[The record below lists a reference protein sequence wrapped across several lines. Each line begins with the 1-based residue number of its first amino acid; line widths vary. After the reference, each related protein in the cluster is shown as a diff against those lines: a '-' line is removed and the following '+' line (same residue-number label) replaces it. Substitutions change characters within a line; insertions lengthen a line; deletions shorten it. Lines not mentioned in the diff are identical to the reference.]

1 MDFCRSIS
9 FTEEIIKYTDKLSLE
24 LGRRPRA
31 FVRTFGCQQNEAD
44 SERLRG
50 MLCALGYE
58 LAEDEKSAEIILV
71 NTCAIR
77 EHAEIKALSSVGQ
90 YKHLKTKNPKLIIG
104 VCGCMAA
111 EKHRADQLKNSY
123 IYVDFTL
130 PPASDALLPE
140 LIYNAIHKKRD
151 FTHLESVAELPSI
164 EPIRQQGSKA
174 WVSIMYGCNNF
185 CTYCI
190 VPYVRGRERSR
201 NYEDVISEVK
211 SLITK
216 GYKDITLLGQNVN
229 SYNGGCDFATL
240 LSRLAELDG
249 DFILRFMTSH
259 PKDASSALIDVIAK
273 YPKVAKHFHLPLQS
287 GSSRILK
294 LMNRHYDREHYLSIV
309 RELREKIPDIT
320 ITSDIIVG
328 FPGETDE
335 DFVDTLDILRTVRFD
350 MLYSFIYSA
359 RKGTPAAEMSEQIP
373 REIQGE
379 RFDRLLKLQNEI
391 AEKINL
397 ESVGKVYR
405 VLCEGPSK
413 TDSSVLSGRTDGNK
427 LVLFSGNA
435 ENGEF
440 AQVKITDAEA
450 FALHGI
456 QIN

>member
-1 MDFCRSIS
+1 MDIS
-9 FTEEIIKYTDKLSLE
+9 QSMSYTEEIIKYTDKLSSV
-24 LGRRPRA
+24 LGRQPLA

-50 MLCALGYE
+50 TLCALGYV
-58 LAEDEKSAEIILV
+58 LTDKEKDADIILV

-77 EHAEIKALSSVGQ
+77 EHAEIKALSSIGQ
-90 YKHLKTKNPKLIIG
+90 YKHLKAKNPHLIIG

-123 IYVDFTL
+123 TYVDFTL
-130 PPASDALLPE
+130 PPASDTLLPE
-140 LIYNAIHKKRD
+140 LIFKAVHKKRD
-151 FTHLESVAELPSI
+151 FTHLESAPQLSNVQ
-164 EPIRQQGSKA
+164 PIREKGSKA

-201 NYEDVISEVK
+201 RCEDVIAEVK
-211 SLITK
+211 TLIAE

-240 LSRLAELDG
+240 LKRLADLDG
-249 DFILRFMTSH
+249 DFVLRFMTSH
-259 PKDASSALIDVIAK
+259 PKDASSALIDVIANS
-273 YPKVAKHFHLPLQS
+273 PKVAKHFHLPLQS

-294 LMNRHYDREHYLSIV
+294 LMNRHYDRERYLSIV
-309 RELREKIPDIT
+309 SELREKIPDIT

-335 DFVDTLDILRTVRFD
+335 DFEATLDILNKVRFD

-359 RKGTPAAEMSEQIP
+359 RKGTPAAEMEEQIP
-373 REIQGE
+373 REIQGA
-379 RFDRLLKLQNEI
+379 RFDKLLKIQNAI
-391 AEKINL
+391 AEDKNR
-397 ESVGKVYR
+397 ESVGKTYR

-427 LVLFSGNA
+427 LVLFSGTA
-435 ENGEF
+435 KNGEF
-440 AQVKITDAEA
+440 AQVNITDAEA
-450 FALHGI
+450 FALHGK